1 MIEYTV
7 KVHDNGDIYWYLN
20 DKLHREDG
28 PACEYANGTKEWY
41 LNGKEFTEKEFLQ
54 RTRKHTIIIDGK
66 EIKISEESFNELKK
80 SLN

>member
-7 KVHDNGDIYWYLN
+7 KVHDSGNKYWFLNGAR
-20 DKLHREDG
+20 HREDG
-28 PACEYANGTKEWY
+28 PAIEYANGSKEWY
-41 LNGKEFTEKEFLQ
+41 KNGKRL
-54 RTRKHTIIIDGK
+54 IVIDGK

>member
-1 MIEYTV
+1 
-7 KVHDNGDIYWYLN
+7 
-20 DKLHREDG
+20 
-28 PACEYANGTKEWY
+28 